1 MKIELK
7 NLKYA
12 EFASQETHCFEA
24 SLYVD
29 GKRIGV
35 VANDGQG
42 GCNGYTPHTA
52 WETINEYAKT
62 LPTSKYKMT
71 VRDENGAI
79 TQNEIDITHDADTVI
94 DGLVMEALYTRD
106 LKRAM
111 TNKILFI
118 NADGA
123 MMETTKMDKA
133 TMTNWLS
140 RPELMDKLK
149 ATKVLNLMPLAEAV
163 KLYRP
168 QGAN

>member
-35 VANDGQG
+35 VANDGRG

-62 LPTSKYKMT
+62 LPAKKYTMNT
-71 VRDENGAI
+71 R
-79 TQNEIDITHDADTVI
+79 NEDGTFTPNEVDLPADADTVI
-94 DGLVMEALYTRD
+94 DGLVVEALYARD

-111 TNKILFI
+111 ANKIMFI
-118 NADGA
+118 NADGEV
-123 MMETTKMDKA
+123 METTKMDKG
-133 TMTNWLS
+133 TMMTWLS

-149 ATKVLNLMPLAEAV
+149 ATKVLNLMPLNEAV
-163 KLYRP
+163 KLYRL

>member
-1 MKIELK
+1 MKIEIK
-7 NLKYA
+7 NLKHS
-12 EFASQETHCFEA
+12 EFASHETNCFEA
-24 SLYVD
+24 SVYVD

-52 WETINEYAKT
+52 WEIINEYAKT

-79 TQNEIDITHDADTVI
+79 TQNEIDITPDADTVI
-94 DGLVMEALYTRD
+94 DDLVTNALYARD

-111 TNKILFI
+111 SSRIMFI
-118 NADGA
+118 NADGDL
-123 MMETTKMDKA
+123 METTKMDKV
-133 TMTNWLS
+133 TMAQWLS
-140 RPELMDKLK
+140 KPELMDKLK
-149 ATKVLNLMPLAEAV
+149 ATKVLNLMPMADAI
-163 KLYRP
+163 KLYRK